1 MNYVVTLSN
10 VVNFAPQ
17 TEVEEILQNV
27 RTIIATRVG
36 TVPLDRGFGIPYDAV
51 DAPISVSRALMQTA
65 IIDAIQ
71 AYEPRANVKAVNFDE
86 SEADAADGIM
96 RPRVVIS
103 IGTDEEEEA
112 LNL

>member
-1 MNYVVTLSN
+1 MNYVVTLSKS
-10 VVNFAPQ
+10 VNFAPQ

-51 DAPISVSRALMQTA
+51 DAPVAVSRALMQSA
-65 IIDAIQ
+65 IIEAIQ
-71 AYEPRANVKAVNFDE
+71 AYEPRANVKAVYFDE
-86 SEADAADGIM
+86 SEADAADGII

>member
-1 MNYVVTLSN
+1 MNYVVMLSN
-10 VVNFAPQ
+10 TVNFAPQ

-51 DAPISVSRALMQTA
+51 DAPIAVARAIMQTA

-71 AYEPRANVKAVNFDE
+71 AYEPRATVKSVSFDE

-103 IGTDEEEEA
+103 IGDEGEEE